1 MRSLTLTKGREIK
14 DATKEDNE
22 GLEKVEEV
30 TVGDN
35 IEDNIKEES
44 MEGGLESWKQPKSE
58 ANKELRDGK
67 KCPNELNSGN
77 ISS

>member
-30 TVGDN
+30 AVGGNMEDDIKGVDGGEDRRAGSSQNLKLTRSYGTV
-35 IEDNIKEES
+35 KS
-44 MEGGLESWKQPKSE
+44 GLMS
-58 ANKELRDGK
+58 
-67 KCPNELNSGN
+67 
-77 ISS
+77 